1 MATSRDKYYTKVY
14 ETLVYYND
22 RNYAPLSNEK
32 IRKEIHKVIAEEEV
46 DARNI
51 NLDVHNVTADNFCQ
65 TPVTPNTQ
73 GENENAILT
82 IERLN
87 NSDVLAES
95 LKGLTINDAGY
106 YESESANE
114 NNAKGDPAS
123 DPKVYTHTSDR
134 NKIKVTGTSNGNL
147 QQKLLSNRTLPIITT
162 KIDPP
167 ILDRVETC
175 GGTPHALATPTT
187 KGVITD
193 KTHSSARIL

>member
-1 MATSRDKYYTKVY
+1 MGNSR
-14 ETLVYYND
+14 
-22 RNYAPLSNEK
+22 S
-32 IRKEIHKVIAEEEV
+32 
-46 DARNI
+46 
-51 NLDVHNVTADNFCQ
+51 Q
-65 TPVTPNTQ
+65 
-73 GENENAILT
+73 
-82 IERLN
+82 
-87 NSDVLAES
+87 DVLNKRKSTSPSAS
-95 LKGLTINDAGY
+95 RNDQNFDASV
-106 YESESANE
+106 ESESANE
-114 NNAKGDPAS
+114 NNAKGDPARN
-123 DPKVYTHTSDR
+123 PKVYTHTSDR